1 MAESPTGLFVLF
13 GICYT
18 IFMAGNIQ
26 VGTLYRK
33 SILRDLSGNI
43 INLRDD
49 ADGGWIIQNRR
60 VVNQEKLDELAK
72 KEEDK
77 RLAAQAESMAVQAPV
92 QKVEERSGN
101 PSKMKELEEKV
112 SGMESKLDAILS
124 ALKK

>member
-1 MAESPTGLFVLF
+1 MFFLKYAIMF
-13 GICYT
+13 Y
-18 IFMAGNIQ
+18 MAGNIQ

-92 QKVEERSGN
+92 QSMEERSGN

-112 SGMESKLDAILS
+112 NSMESKLDAILL